1 MTAIQAPAGA
11 ELTAEVIAAR
21 SGSNFLTGFACLDA
35 ERRAGMTAIYAFCR
49 VVDDAVDDAPDAA
62 TARAHVAFWTAELD
76 AVAAGRPGTP
86 IGGALRRALQRF
98 GGDTEALRELLA
110 GVAMDI
116 EPQGSADEDEL
127 RLYCHRVASA
137 VGLACLPVL
146 GATSA
151 GARTFAIAIG
161 QALQSTNILRDLR
174 PDADGGRIYVPRT
187 WLAACGVEPAWLRGD
202 ADPAVYAPGGPLA
215 KLCERLAARAREHF
229 VAARTALRCL
239 PRRERRALVAARIM
253 GAIYGELL
261 TRLERRGGD
270 VRGERVRVPKLQK
283 LWLVLL
289 VLVGARA

>member
-1 MTAIQAPAGA
+1 MTSITAPAGA
-11 ELTAEVIAAR
+11 ELSAEVIAAR

-62 TARAHVAFWTAELD
+62 TARAHVAFWTTELD

-86 IGGALRRALQRF
+86 IGAALHRALQRF
-98 GGDTEALRELLA
+98 GGDTAPLRELLA

-116 EPQGSADEDEL
+116 EPRGCADEEEL
-127 RLYCHRVASA
+127 RIYCYRVASA

-151 GARTFAIAIG
+151 GACAFATSIG

-174 PDADGGRIYVPRT
+174 GDAEQGRVYVPRT
-187 WLAACGVEPAWLRGD
+187 WLADCGVDARWLRGD
-202 ADPAVYAPGGPLA
+202 GELAVYAPGGPMA
-215 KLCERLAARAREHF
+215 RLCARLAARAREHF
-229 VAARTALRCL
+229 AAARAALRRL

-261 TRLERRGGD
+261 SRLERRGGD
-270 VRGERVRVPKLQK
+270 VRGERVRVPRLQK
-283 LWLVLL
+283 LWLVLR